1 MKQAILYLC
10 FFLSC
15 HSANGQF
22 VKESPTIFSTFTN
35 NWKGIGR
42 NVNVWSLAK
51 TVSFDKLSESDNK
64 ASVRSL
70 WDNDSLY
77 FAFDVKDKH
86 LMACRNEKDHP
97 LLYLDDMIEVLIDA
111 NNDKEECWNTD
122 DIVYHINLLGQK
134 KDDRGTKKCLTDP
147 EWDGKAN
154 YKVWLSGTLNDST
167 DVDNGYKVEIAIPW
181 KELSIYP
188 KSGMAIGVNFANGDN
203 DGNGR
208 QLFDWAHA
216 WPLRNPSQFGTLLLQ
231 MQDDKWSEFRKDS
244 VISPLDGYINRFHY
258 YKSSS
263 STPKP
268 LLVSIHQW
276 SADYITFRNSMAE
289 QAKSKDWNYIFP
301 DVRGPNN
308 HMKACGS
315 DYVISDIDQVIEW
328 AVEHLSVDI
337 SSIYI
342 VGASGGGFNALC
354 HFMKSSYPIKA
365 YSIWVPIVDL
375 NSWYYESLSRNNK
388 YAGDIMRCVC
398 ADCHEFQKEAAERR
412 SPLYWPTPKEKLHTT
427 KLHIYA
433 GIHDGYKGAVPIS
446 HSIRFYNKIIKDME
460 GDNSQRVSEDELLW
474 MLTTRTSPHLVRG
487 KIGERDVLYMK
498 NTDHA
503 SLTIFEG
510 GHEILVD
517 EVIDI
522 LVRQSH

>member
-1 MKQAILYLC
+1 MKQIIFYLC
-10 FFLSC
+10 LVISC
-15 HSANGQF
+15 QNAYCQLMKKDS
-22 VKESPTIFSTFTN
+22 TMFSTFTHG
-35 NWKGIGR
+35 WKGIGHKR
-42 NVNVWSLAK
+42 NMWASAK
-51 TVSFDKLSESDNK
+51 VIAFENLSESDNK
-64 ASVRSL
+64 VSVRSL
-70 WDNDSLY
+70 WDSDSLY
-77 FAFDVKDKH
+77 FSFDIKDKE
-86 LMACRNEKDHP
+86 LMAFQNKKDHP

-111 NNDKEECWNTD
+111 NNDKEKCWNTD
-122 DIVYHINLLGQK
+122 DIVYHINLLEQK
-134 KDDRGTKKCLTDP
+134 KDDRGTENCLSNAQ
-147 EWDGKAN
+147 WDGKAN

-167 DVDNGYKVEIAIPW
+167 DIDSGYKVEIAIPW
-181 KELSIYP
+181 SELSIHP

-203 DGNGR
+203 DGKGR
-208 QLFDWAHA
+208 QLFDWTHA

-231 MQDDKWSEFRKDS
+231 GQDDKWSEFRKDS
-244 VISPLDGYINRFHY
+244 VVSPLDGYINRFHY
-258 YKSSS
+258 HKSSS
-263 STPKP
+263 SAPKP

-276 SADYITFRNSMAE
+276 SADYMNFRNSMAE
-289 QAKSKDWNYIFP
+289 QAKAEDWNYIFP

-328 AVEHLSVDI
+328 AVKHLSVDT

-354 HFMKSSYPIKA
+354 HFMKSSYPIKS

-375 NSWYYESLSRNNK
+375 NSWYYESLSRKNK

-398 ADCHEFQKEAAERR
+398 DDCHEFQEDVAKKR
-412 SPLYWPTPKEKLHTT
+412 SPLYWSTPKGKLHST

-446 HSIRFYNKIIKDME
+446 HSIRFYNKMMNDLKMDCKVP
-460 GDNSQRVSEDELLW
+460 DNELLW
-474 MLTTRTSPHLVRG
+474 MLTTRTSPQQQAVG
-487 KIGERDVLYMK
+487 KIGKRDILYMK
-498 NTDHA
+498 ENGNV

-517 EVIDI
+517 EVID
-522 LVRQSH
+522 LLLK